1 MHVPMHGPMHGPLH
15 GSTSGLTPLI
25 ELATTRSLDLFFRV
39 GQGYVARTTR
49 DAGPRHG
56 SHAAGVS
63 PFGIQS
69 RAEARIVSTL
79 GPLPHDGRLHAWPTG
94 GKAPRR

>member
-1 MHVPMHGPMHGPLH
+1 MRE
-15 GSTSGLTPLI
+15 LTPLI
-25 ELATTRSLDLFFRV
+25 ELASHKSLDLFFRV
-39 GQGYVARTTR
+39 GQGYVARAAADPGLR
-49 DAGPRHG
+49 QGGRGAGLT
-56 SHAAGVS
+56 

-94 GKAPRR
+94 GAPRRR

>member
-1 MHVPMHGPMHGPLH
+1 MHGPMRQ
-15 GSTSGLTPLI
+15 LTPLI
-25 ELATTRSLDLFFRV
+25 ELASHRSLDLFFRV
-39 GQGYVARTTR
+39 GQGYVARAADDGGGGAR
-49 DAGPRHG
+49 QGGADAG
-56 SHAAGVS
+56 AS

-94 GKAPRR
+94 GGTPRRR